1 MQDEDKKYRG
11 EDWLAEVL
19 GMSLGTIRNRYSKG
33 LDMPPYIP
41 MPKGR
46 LYKAEAVYGW
56 LDARMV
62 TVEPPK
68 RRGRPPNSVLAARAA
83 GVAHGETERVRR
95 QTRRQRHMADP
106 ATGEVERL
114 TASFLAP

>member
-1 MQDEDKKYRG
+1 MLDEDKKYRG

-19 GMSLGTIRNRYSKG
+19 GMSLGTIRNRYSLG

-41 MPKGR
+41 MGRGR

-62 TVEPPK
+62 SVEPPK
-68 RRGRPPNSVLAARAA
+68 RRGRPPNAQLAARASLVGQA
-83 GVAHGETERVRR
+83 EAEQARR
-95 QTRRQRHMADP
+95 RARRQRRMNDP
-106 ATGEVERL
+106 AIADAERL
-114 TASFLAP
+114 MRG

>member
-1 MQDEDKKYRG
+1 MLDEDKKYRG

-19 GMSLGTIRNRYSKG
+19 GMSLGTIRNRYSQG

-41 MPKGR
+41 LGRAR

-62 TVEPPK
+62 SVEPPK

-83 GVAHGETERVRR
+83 LAGRAEAKQDRR
-95 QTRRQRHMADP
+95 RPTSRQRRLADP
-106 ATGEVERL
+106 ATAAVARV
-114 TASFLAP
+114 F